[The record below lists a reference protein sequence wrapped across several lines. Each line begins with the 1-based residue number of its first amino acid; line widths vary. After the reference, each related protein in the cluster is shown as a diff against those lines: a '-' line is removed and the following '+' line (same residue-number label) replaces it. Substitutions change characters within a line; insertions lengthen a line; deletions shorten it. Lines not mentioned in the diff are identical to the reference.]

1 MPNNRVTAYLQDPIH
16 CVSNHQEKHAIL
28 RKQETKYNS
37 NSFVNFSQDLTTKR
51 GNHHLPKPTATKA
64 LKKNRDFPAT
74 KTIYFF
80 SLTLATFFTLMY
92 TTYFKRLKAQL
103 R

>member
-28 RKQETKYNS
+28 RKQETKYNN
-37 NSFVNFSQDLTTKR
+37 NSFVNFS
-51 GNHHLPKPTATKA
+51 HLPKPTATKA

>member
-28 RKQETKYNS
+28 RKQETKYNN

-51 GNHHLPKPTATKA
+51 GNHRLPKPTATNA
-64 LKKNRDFPAT
+64 LKKIGIFLPRKPFMSSREKCYLHQKVCVCVKVSSFRQN
-74 KTIYFF
+74 
-80 SLTLATFFTLMY
+80 
-92 TTYFKRLKAQL
+92 
-103 R
+103 